1 MAHFTIKNPEE
12 FVSELRKLETT
23 DRNHADVFNALF
35 DTLINNDAF
44 LKKVADRAVE
54 HIKNNAMHVP
64 SMEGVERTKYLRSDG
79 TWQTPPNTTYGTATQ
94 SANGL
99 MSPTDKAK
107 LDGIA
112 ANANNYSHPSTHA
125 ASMITQ
131 DASHRFVTDNEKNN
145 WNGKAGTGTASQSA
159 NGLMSANDKKKLD
172 GIAANANN
180 YSHPSGN
187 GNNHIPAGGASGQI
201 LRWSAAGTA
210 AWGSDNNTTYG
221 VVTQSANGLMSA
233 NDKKKLDGIAASA
246 NNYSHPSTHAAS
258 MITQDASH
266 RFVTDTEKTAW
277 NGKVNTS
284 DIINNCTS
292 TATNKPLSAAQG
304 KALWDKYT
312 QLNGDLGKTNIGYEL
327 IRGTLT
333 CDGAEKIIKTYT
345 PAAGIWLIF
354 INGQILSDSKTRAYI
369 TCYVNDDEQ
378 NVFTADIPAYQYHGN
393 GSANVFEF
401 NGSQPIRISGF
412 APSGIKMRY
421 NIGLICLK
429 KA

>member
-1 MAHFTIKNPEE
+1 M
-12 FVSELRKLETT
+12 
-23 DRNHADVFNALF
+23 ADVSKFKIGTIIYNIKDAVARKVMKGAETNA
-35 DTLINNDAF
+35 AGE
-44 LKKVADRAVE
+44 AGQ
-54 HIKNNAMHVP
+54 VP
-64 SMEGVERTKYLRSDG
+64 APEAGAANRYLRSDG
-79 TWQTPPNTTYGTATQ
+79 TWQVPPDTNTTYGNMAGANT
-94 SANGL
+94 SAAGKAGL
-99 MSPTDKAK
+99 VPAP
-107 LDGIA
+107 GAGA
-112 ANANNYSHPSTHA
+112 ANRYLRSDGSWQVPPDTNTTYGNMTAATANAAGRAGLVPAPGAGAQGKYLRGDGTWQTPPDTNTVYTHPSTHP
-125 ASMITQ
+125 ASMI
-131 DASHRFVTDNEKNN
+131 S
-145 WNGKAGTGTASQSA
+145 
-159 NGLMSANDKKKLD
+159 
-172 GIAANANN
+172 
-180 YSHPSGN
+180 
-187 GNNHIPAGGASGQI
+187 
-201 LRWSAAGTA
+201 
-210 AWGSDNNTTYG
+210 
-221 VVTQSANGLMSA
+221 
-233 NDKKKLDGIAASA
+233 
-246 NNYSHPSTHAAS
+246 
-258 MITQDASH
+258 QDASH

-354 INGQILSDSKTRAYI
+354 INSQILSDSKTRAYI

-378 NVFTADIPAYQYHGN
+378 NVFTADIPPYQYHGN